1 MRRIAW
7 GLLLVFAF
15 AIPWEYSLD
24 LGEPLGNVARIAGL
38 LLILVAIPAVLQAG
52 RLRAPGPLQWL
63 VLAFYLWFCCSYFWT
78 IEPLETLDKLRGY
91 FQEMMIVWLV
101 WEFAESPRD
110 LRALLRVYVAGS
122 WVLALLTLS
131 NFSSPEAIAAGQ
143 FRFVAEGQ
151 DPNDVARYLDLGFPL
166 AALLLNSLP
175 SERRWPSRLLAL
187 GYLPLG
193 LVAVVLTASRGGFMA
208 AVVALAGCGILLAR
222 NHARGVLAGTLALPA
237 IAAALWFSV
246 PHETFERLA
255 TIPGQLQGGDLNQ
268 RWNIWTFGW
277 HAFSQAPLFGSGA
290 GTFASAAGLA
300 PMNTAHNTALSILV
314 SGGLCAFFL
323 FVAIVALAVRSIL
336 RTHGPLQLALATA
349 LVVWVITTLDATVEE
364 NRTTWLLLALI
375 ALAGRLAVE
384 EPERLAACF
393 PAGARRTEV
402 GIDSEPNCWTSRLAD

>member
-24 LGEPLGNVARIAGL
+24 LSEPLGNVARIAGVL
-38 LLILVAIPAVLQAG
+38 LVLVGIPAVLQAG
-52 RLRAPGPLQWL
+52 RLRTPGPMQWL

-78 IEPLETLDKLRGY
+78 VDPDETLTRLRGF
-91 FQEMMIVWLV
+91 FQEMMTVWLV
-101 WEFAESPRD
+101 WEFAETPSD
-110 LRALLRVYVAGS
+110 LQNLLRAYVAGS

-166 AALLLNSLP
+166 AALLLNCEP
-175 SERRWPSRLLAL
+175 RWPARLLAL

-193 LVAVVLTASRGGFMA
+193 LVAVVLTASRGGFLA

-222 NHARGVLAGTLALPA
+222 NHARGVLAGTLALPG
-237 IAAALWFSV
+237 IAVALWFFV

-268 RWNIWTFGW
+268 RMNIWTFGW
-277 HAFSQAPLFGSGA
+277 QAFAHTPLLGSGA
-290 GTFASAAGLA
+290 GTFVSASRIAS
-300 PMNTAHNTALSILV
+300 MNTAHNTALSIIV
-314 SGGLCAFFL
+314 TGGLIALCL
-323 FVAIVALAVRSIL
+323 FTAIVALALRSIL
-336 RTHGPLQLALATA
+336 RTHGPLQLAFATA
-349 LVVWVITTLDATVEE
+349 LGVWFITTLDATVEE

-375 ALAGRLAVE
+375 ALGGRLAVE
-384 EPERLAACF
+384 APQRLAACF
-393 PAGARRTEV
+393 AAHARRPETAMPTV
-402 GIDSEPNCWTSRLAD
+402 PNGWAKRLAD

>member
-24 LGEPLGNVARIAGL
+24 MGEPLGNVARIAGL
-38 LLILVAIPAVLQAG
+38 LLILAAVPAVLQAG
-52 RLRAPGPLQWL
+52 RLRTPGAMQWV

-78 IEPLETLDKLRGY
+78 IEPLETLERLRGY

-101 WEFAESPRD
+101 WEFAESPDD
-110 LRALLRVYVAGS
+110 LRSLLRAYVAGS

-131 NFSSPEAIAAGQ
+131 NFSSPEAIATGQ

-166 AALLLNSLP
+166 AALLLNCEP
-175 SERRWPSRLLAL
+175 RWPARLLAL

-193 LVAVVLTASRGGFMA
+193 LVAVILTASRGGFLA
-208 AVVALAGCGILLAR
+208 ALVAVAGCAILLAR
-222 NHARGVLAGTLALPA
+222 SHARGVLAGTLALPA
-237 IAAALWFSV
+237 IAAALWFFV

-268 RWNIWTFGW
+268 RWNIWTSGW
-277 HAFSQAPLFGSGA
+277 RSFAHAPFFGSGA
-290 GTFASAAGLA
+290 GTFVSAARLA
-300 PMNTAHNTALSILV
+300 SMNTAHNTALSILV
-314 SGGLCAFFL
+314 TGGLIALCL
-323 FVAIVALAVRSIL
+323 FVVIVTLAARSLL
-336 RTHGPLQLALATA
+336 RIHGPLQLALATA
-349 LVVWVITTLDATVEE
+349 LAVWFITTLDATVEE

-375 ALAGRLAVE
+375 ALAGRLAAE
-384 EPERLAACF
+384 EPERLGACF
-393 PAGARRTEV
+393 AAGTHRMKGE
-402 GIDSEPNCWTSRLAD
+402 ISPEPSRWQSRLVD